1 MKKIVLSFLGLF
13 AAFAVSAQTPQ
24 FVSTEPANKNVIIE
38 EYTGINCGYCPDGHK
53 RVREYEA
60 ANPGRVFGIN
70 IHAGSYAA
78 NTYTT
83 QWGNALMN
91 QAQVTGFPSGSIN
104 REYFTYYD
112 NYYQQEITSMA
123 LGRDM
128 FVSCGNQTLAQTS
141 FVNVAAQ
148 ASIDA
153 TTRVMTVNVE
163 AYYTADAETASNKL
177 NVVLLQDSIIGPQS
191 GASGNPSQVTS
202 DGQYIHMSMLRDM
215 LTGQWGDDITAPEGS
230 TVIPAG
236 TLIQRTYT
244 YNIPGSISN
253 ELVKL
258 GHLKLVVF
266 VAKDTKEIYTGS
278 ECKPTVTN
286 LPELAAMST
295 TMSAQGQNGCND
307 LASLA
312 LKVYNYGANEITN
325 MQIAYGSAVTA
336 EQTFDWTGSITSD
349 QEVFVELPDVAVNV
363 GQNTNVFAKLVSIN
377 GTPIEDAQK
386 TATIKKTAPKEGNG
400 EQLKIIIKT
409 DQYAYECSWKL
420 SDGNGNVLAEADYS
434 DYYPQQVV
442 VRDTVIVP
450 LTETGCY
457 VFEIFDEYGDGG
469 TTYKIY
475 DGSEVRLVNGTGSS
489 YGDYK
494 AVDIKILS
502 LVGLEEAEGA
512 ILQTLAYPN
521 PVNDML
527 NLEISM
533 LESTHANI
541 SVVDMLGREV
551 ISLGEVALA
560 TGNNKFEINTSNLS
574 NGAYFVKII
583 SNSGITSKKISVNR

>member
-13 AAFAVSAQTPQ
+13 AAFAVGAQTPQ
-24 FVSTEPANKNVIIE
+24 FVSTEAANKNVVLE
-38 EYTGINCGYCPDGHK
+38 EFTGINCGFCPDGHRIVK
-53 RVREYEA
+53 EYEEE
-60 ANPGRVFGIN
+60 NPGRVFGIN
-70 IHAGSYAA
+70 IHTGSYAA
-78 NTYTT
+78 MYQT
-83 QWGNALMN
+83 QWGSAIMN
-91 QAQVTGFPSGSIN
+91 QTGLQGFPAGTVNRHSFSGGATILN
-104 REYFTYYD
+104 
-112 NYYQQEITSMA
+112 
-123 LGRDM
+123 RDM
-128 FVSCGNQTLAQTS
+128 FVSRGNQILAEAS

-163 AYYTADAETASNKL
+163 AYYTADAATASNKL

-191 GASGNPSQVTS
+191 GASANPSQVTA
-202 DGQYIHMSMLRDM
+202 DGQYIHMNMLRDM

-230 TVIPAG
+230 NVIPAG

-244 YNIPGSISN
+244 YNVPGSISN

-266 VAKDTKEIYTGS
+266 VARDQQEIYTGS

-363 GQNTNVFAKLVSIN
+363 GQNTNVFAKVVSIN
-377 GTPIEDAQK
+377 GTPIEDVQK
-386 TATIKKTAPKEGNG
+386 TATIKKDAPKEGNG
-400 EQLKIIIKT
+400 DQLKIIIKT
-409 DQYAYECSWKL
+409 DQYASECSWKL
-420 SDGNGNVLAEADYS
+420 SDGNGNVLEDKSYS
-434 DYYPQQVV
+434 GNSIK
-442 VRDTVIVP
+442 RDTVIVP

-457 VFEIFDEYGDGG
+457 VFEIFDSYGDGG

-475 DGSEVRLVNGTGSS
+475 DGSETRLVNGTGSS
-489 YGDYK
+489 YDDYK

-502 LVGLEEAEGA
+502 LVGLEQAEGA

-551 ISLGEVALA
+551 ISLGEVSLA

>member
-13 AAFAVSAQTPQ
+13 AAFAVGAQTPQ

-38 EYTGINCGYCPDGHK
+38 EYTGINCGYCPDGH
-53 RVREYEA
+53 RIVREYEESK
-60 ANPGRVFGIN
+60 PGRVFSIN
-70 IHAGSYAA
+70 VHAGSFAA
-78 NTYTT
+78 MYTT

-91 QAQVTGFPSGSIN
+91 QTGLQGFPSGTVN
-104 REYFTYYD
+104 RHVFSGNTTILD
-112 NYYQQEITSMA
+112 RGS
-123 LGRDM
+123 
-128 FVSCGNQTLAQTS
+128 FVSSGNKILNQSS

-148 ASIDA
+148 AKIDA
-153 TTRVMTVNVE
+153 TARTMTINVE
-163 AYYTADAETASNKL
+163 AYYTADAETSSNKL
-177 NVVLLQDSIIGPQS
+177 NVVLLQDSIIGPQQ
-191 GASGNPSQVTS
+191 GASANPAQVTS
-202 DGQYIHMSMLRDM
+202 DGQYIHMNMLRDM
-215 LTGQWGDDITAPEGS
+215 ITGQWGDDITAPEGS

-253 ELVKL
+253 ELVQL
-258 GHLKLVVF
+258 DHLKLVVF
-266 VAKDTKEIYTGS
+266 VAKDRQEIYTGS

-286 LPELAAMST
+286 LPELAAIGLSIFVKEV
-295 TMSAQGQNGCND
+295 GCD
-307 LASLA
+307 DFVAPS
-312 LKVYNYGANEITN
+312 LKVYNTGQNTITS
-325 MQIAYGSAVTA
+325 MQIEYGSAWVGDDIY
-336 EQTFDWTGSITSD
+336 EWTGTLEANAEI
-349 QEVFVELPDVAVNV
+349 EIELPADVKVNNGV
-363 GQNTNVFAKLVSIN
+363 NTEVRAKILKVN
-377 GTPIEDAQK
+377 GVAISDDAQR
-386 TATIKKTAPKEGNG
+386 TQVKKVVPEGSG
-400 EQLKIIIKT
+400 DKLKIIIKT

-420 SDGNGNVLAEADYS
+420 SDVNGNVLAEK

-442 VRDTVIVP
+442 VRDTVEVA
-450 LTETGCY
+450 LTEAGCY

-469 TTYKIY
+469 ATYKIY
-475 DGSEVRLVNGTGSS
+475 DGSEKRLVNGTGSS
-489 YGDYK
+489 YENYK
-494 AVDIKILS
+494 AVNMKIWS
-502 LVGLEEAEGA
+502 MAVGLEEAEGA

>member
-13 AAFAVSAQTPQ
+13 AAFAVGAQTPQ
-24 FVSTEPANKNVIIE
+24 FVSTEATNKNVILE
-38 EYTGINCGYCPDGHK
+38 EFTGINCGYCPDGHRIVK
-53 RVREYEA
+53 EYEEN
-60 ANPGRVFGIN
+60 NPGRVFGIN
-70 IHAGSYAA
+70 IHTGSYAA
-78 NTYTT
+78 MYQT
-83 QWGNALMN
+83 QWGTAIMN
-91 QAQVTGFPSGSIN
+91 QTGLQGFPAGTVNRHSFSGGATILN
-104 REYFTYYD
+104 RGE
-112 NYYQQEITSMA
+112 
-123 LGRDM
+123 
-128 FVSCGNQTLAQTS
+128 FVSRGNQILAEAS

-163 AYYTADAETASNKL
+163 AYYTADAATASNKL

-191 GASGNPSQVTS
+191 GASANPSQVTA
-202 DGQYIHMSMLRDM
+202 DGQYIHMNMLRDM

-230 TVIPAG
+230 NVIPAG

-258 GHLKLVVF
+258 GHLRLIVF

-278 ECKPTVTN
+278 ECIPTVTN

-363 GQNTNVFAKLVSIN
+363 GQNTNVFAKVVSIN

-386 TATIKKTAPKEGNG
+386 TATIKKDAPKEGNG
-400 EQLKIIIKT
+400 DQLKIIIKT

-420 SDGNGNVLAEADYS
+420 SDGNGNVLEEA

-442 VRDTVIVP
+442 VRDTVEVP

-457 VFEIFDEYGDGG
+457 VFEIFDTYGDGG

-475 DGSEVRLVNGTGSS
+475 DGSETRLVNGTGSS
-489 YGDYK
+489 YADYK
-494 AVDIKILS
+494 AIDIKILS

-512 ILQTLAYPN
+512 ILQTLTYPN

>member
-13 AAFAVSAQTPQ
+13 AAFAVGAQTPQ
-24 FVSTEPANKNVIIE
+24 FVSTEAANKNVVLE
-38 EYTGINCGYCPDGHK
+38 EFTGINCGYCPDGHRIVK
-53 RVREYEA
+53 EYEEN
-60 ANPGRVFGIN
+60 NPGRVFGIN
-70 IHAGSYAA
+70 IHTGSYAA
-78 NTYTT
+78 MYQT
-83 QWGNALMN
+83 QWGTAIMN
-91 QAQVTGFPSGSIN
+91 QTGLQGFPAGTVNRHSFSGGATILN
-104 REYFTYYD
+104 RGE
-112 NYYQQEITSMA
+112 
-123 LGRDM
+123 
-128 FVSCGNQTLAQTS
+128 FVSRGNQILAEAS

-163 AYYTADAETASNKL
+163 AYYTADAATASNKL

-191 GASGNPSQVTS
+191 GASANPSQVTA
-202 DGQYIHMSMLRDM
+202 DGQYIHMNMLRDM

-230 TVIPAG
+230 NVIPAG

-244 YNIPGSISN
+244 YNVPGSISN

-266 VAKDTKEIYTGS
+266 VARDQQEIYTGS

-363 GQNTNVFAKLVSIN
+363 GQNTNVFAKVVSIN
-377 GTPIEDAQK
+377 GTPIEDSQK
-386 TATIKKTAPKEGNG
+386 TATIKKDAPKEGNG
-400 EQLKIIIKT
+400 DKLKIIIKT

-420 SDGNGNVLAEADYS
+420 SDGNGNVLEEA

-442 VRDTVIVP
+442 VRDTVEVP

-457 VFEIFDEYGDGG
+457 VFEIFDTYGDGG

-475 DGSEVRLVNGTGSS
+475 DGSETRLVNGTGSS
-489 YGDYK
+489 YADYK
-494 AVDIKILS
+494 AIDIKILS
-502 LVGLEEAEGA
+502 LVG
-512 ILQTLAYPN
+512 
-521 PVNDML
+521 
-527 NLEISM
+527 
-533 LESTHANI
+533 
-541 SVVDMLGREV
+541 R
-551 ISLGEVALA
+551 
-560 TGNNKFEINTSNLS
+560 
-574 NGAYFVKII
+574 
-583 SNSGITSKKISVNR
+583 

>member
-1 MKKIVLSFLGLF
+1 MKKIVLSLLGLF
-13 AAFAVSAQTPQ
+13 SAFAVSAQTPQ

-91 QAQVTGFPSGSIN
+91 QAQVTGFPSGTIN
-104 REYFTYYD
+104 RETFTYYD
-112 NYYQQEITSMA
+112 DYYGQTVTSMA
-123 LGRDM
+123 LGRGQ
-128 FVSCGNQTLAQTS
+128 FVSCGNEILAQTS

-215 LTGQWGDDITAPEGS
+215 ITGQWGDDITAPEGS

-258 GHLKLVVF
+258 GHLRLIVF

-278 ECKPTVTN
+278 ECIPTVTN

-307 LASLA
+307 LASLS
-312 LKVYNYGANEITN
+312 LKVYNYGANAITN
-325 MQIAYGSAVTA
+325 MQIAYGSAVTGN
-336 EQTFDWTGSITSD
+336 QTFDWTGSITTD
-349 QEVFVELPDVAVNV
+349 EEVFVELPDVAVNV
-363 GQNTNVFAKLVSIN
+363 GQNTNVFANIVSIN
-377 GTPIEDAQK
+377 GTAISDEQK
-386 TATIKKTAPKEGNG
+386 TATIKKDAPKEGNG
-400 EQLKIIIKT
+400 DKLKIIIKT

-420 SDGNGNVLAEADYS
+420 SDGNGNVLAEE
-434 DYYPQQVV
+434 DYYPQQAV

-475 DGSEVRLVNGTGSS
+475 DGSETRLVNGTGSS
-489 YGDYK
+489 YDDYK
-494 AVDIKILS
+494 AIDIKILS

>member
-1 MKKIVLSFLGLF
+1 MKKIVLSLFGLL
-13 AAFAVSAQTPQ
+13 AAVAVSAQTPQ
-24 FVSTEPANKNVIIE
+24 FVSTEPANKNVVIE

-91 QAQVTGFPSGSIN
+91 QAQVTGFPSGTIN
-104 REYFTYYD
+104 RETFTYYD
-112 NYYQQEITSMA
+112 DYYGQTVTSMA
-123 LGRDM
+123 LGRGQ
-128 FVSCGNQTLAQTS
+128 FVSCGNEILAQTS

-153 TTRVMTVNVE
+153 TTRTMTVNVE

-177 NVVLLQDSIIGPQS
+177 NVVLVQDSIIGPQS

-215 LTGQWGDDITAPEGS
+215 ITGQWGDDITAPEGS

-258 GHLKLVVF
+258 GHLRLIVF

-278 ECKPTVTN
+278 ECIPTVTN

-295 TMSAQGQNGCND
+295 TMSAQGQTGCND
-307 LASLA
+307 LASLS
-312 LKVYNYGANEITN
+312 LKVYNYGANAITN
-325 MQIAYGSAVTA
+325 MQIAYGSAVTGN
-336 EQTFDWTGSITSD
+336 QTFDWTGSITTD
-349 QEVFVELPDVAVNV
+349 EEVFVELPDVAVNV
-363 GQNTNVFAKLVSIN
+363 GQNTNVFANIVSIN
-377 GTPIEDAQK
+377 GTPISDEQK
-386 TATIKKTAPKEGNG
+386 TATIKKDAPKEGNG
-400 EQLKIIIKT
+400 DKLKIIIKT

-420 SDGNGNVLAEADYS
+420 SDGNGNVLAEE
-434 DYYPQQVV
+434 DYYPQQAV

-475 DGSEVRLVNGTGSS
+475 DGSETRLVNGTGSS
-489 YGDYK
+489 YDDYK
-494 AVDIKILS
+494 AIDIKILS

>member
-1 MKKIVLSFLGLF
+1 MKKIVLSLLGLF
-13 AAFAVSAQTPQ
+13 SAFAVSAQTPQ
-24 FVSTEPANKNVIIE
+24 FVSTEPANKNVVIE

-128 FVSCGNQTLAQTS
+128 FVSCGNQILAQTS

-153 TTRVMTVNVE
+153 TTRTMTVNVE

-177 NVVLLQDSIIGPQS
+177 NVVLVQDSIIGPQS

-215 LTGQWGDDITAPEGS
+215 ITGQWGDDITAPEGS
-230 TVIPAG
+230 NVIPAG

-258 GHLKLVVF
+258 GHLRLIVF

-278 ECKPTVTN
+278 ECIPTVTN

-307 LASLA
+307 LASLS
-312 LKVYNYGANEITN
+312 LKVYNYGANAITN
-325 MQIAYGSAVTA
+325 MQIAYGSAVTGN
-336 EQTFDWTGSITSD
+336 QTFDWTGSITTD
-349 QEVFVELPDVAVNV
+349 EEVFVELPDVAVNV
-363 GQNTNVFAKLVSIN
+363 GQNTNVFANIVSIN
-377 GTPIEDAQK
+377 GTAISDEQK
-386 TATIKKTAPKEGNG
+386 TATIKKDAPKEGNG
-400 EQLKIIIKT
+400 DKLKIIIKT

-420 SDGNGNVLAEADYS
+420 SDGNGNVLAEE

-442 VRDTVIVP
+442 VRDTVEVP

-475 DGSEVRLVNGTGSS
+475 DGSETRLVNGTGSS
-489 YGDYK
+489 YDDYK

>member
-1 MKKIVLSFLGLF
+1 MKKIVLSLFGLL
-13 AAFAVSAQTPQ
+13 AAVAVSAQTPQ
-24 FVSTEPANKNVIIE
+24 FVSTEPANKNVVIE

-128 FVSCGNQTLAQTS
+128 FVSCGNQILAQTS

-153 TTRVMTVNVE
+153 TTRTMTVNVE

-215 LTGQWGDDITAPEGS
+215 ITGQWGDDITAPEGS

-258 GHLKLVVF
+258 GHLRLIVF

-278 ECKPTVTN
+278 ECIPTVTN

-307 LASLA
+307 LASLS
-312 LKVYNYGANEITN
+312 LKVYNYGANAITN
-325 MQIAYGSAVTA
+325 MQIAYGSAVTGN
-336 EQTFDWTGSITSD
+336 QTFDWTGSITTD
-349 QEVFVELPDVAVNV
+349 EEVFVELPDVAVNV
-363 GQNTNVFAKLVSIN
+363 GQNTNVFANIVSIN
-377 GTPIEDAQK
+377 GTAISDEQK
-386 TATIKKTAPKEGNG
+386 TATIKKDAPKEGNG
-400 EQLKIIIKT
+400 DKLKIIIKT

-420 SDGNGNVLAEADYS
+420 SDGNGNVLEEA

-442 VRDTVIVP
+442 VRDTVEVP

-475 DGSEVRLVNGTGSS
+475 DGSETRLVNGTGSS
-489 YGDYK
+489 YDDYK

>member
-1 MKKIVLSFLGLF
+1 MKKIVLSLFGLL
-13 AAFAVSAQTPQ
+13 AAFAVSAQTPE
-24 FVSTEPANKNVIIE
+24 FVSTQPANKNVVIE
-38 EYTGINCGYCPDGHK
+38 EYTGINCGYCPDGHRIVK
-53 RVREYEA
+53 EYEE

-70 IHAGSYAA
+70 VHAGGYAA
-78 NTYTT
+78 MYTT

-91 QAQVTGFPSGSIN
+91 QTGLQGFPSGTVN
-104 REYFTYYD
+104 RHVFSGSVT
-112 NYYQQEITSMA
+112 A
-123 LGRDM
+123 LGRGE
-128 FVSCGNQTLAQTS
+128 FVSAGNQILAQQS

-148 ASIDA
+148 ATIDA
-153 TTRVMTVNVE
+153 TARTMTVNVE

-177 NVVLLQDSIIGPQS
+177 NVVLVQDSIIGPQS

-215 LTGQWGDDITAPEGS
+215 ITGQWGEDITAPAGS
-230 TVIPAG
+230 SVIPAG
-236 TLIQRTYT
+236 TLVQRTYT
-244 YNIPGSISN
+244 YSVPGSISN

-258 GHLKLVVF
+258 GHLRLIVF
-266 VAKDTKEIYTGS
+266 ITRDQQEIYTGS
-278 ECKPTVTN
+278 ECRPSVTN

-312 LKVYNYGANEITN
+312 LKVYNTGATAITS
-325 MQIAYGSAVTA
+325 MQIAYGSAVSG
-336 EQTFDWTGSITSD
+336 EQTFDWTGNITTD
-349 QEVFVELPDVAVNV
+349 EEVFVELPEVPVTV
-363 GQNTNVFAKLVSIN
+363 GQNTNVFAKIVSIN
-377 GTPIEDAQK
+377 GTAITDEQK
-386 TATIKKTAPKEGNG
+386 TATIKKEAPKEGNG
-400 EQLKIIIKT
+400 DKLKIIIKT

-420 SDGNGNVLAEADYS
+420 SDGNGNVLEEA
-434 DYYPQQVV
+434 DYYPQQSV
-442 VRDTVIVP
+442 VRDTVEVP

-457 VFEIFDEYGDGG
+457 IFEIFDSYGDGG
-469 TTYKIY
+469 ATYKIY
-475 DGSEVRLVNGTGSS
+475 DGSETRLVNGTASS
-489 YGDYK
+489 YDDYK

-560 TGNNKFEINTSNLS
+560 TGTNRFEINTSNLS

-583 SNSGITSKKISVNR
+583 SNAGITSKKISVNR

>member
-1 MKKIVLSFLGLF
+1 MKKIVLSLFGLL
-13 AAFAVSAQTPQ
+13 AAVAVSAQTPQ
-24 FVSTEPANKNVIIE
+24 FVSTDPSNKNVVIE
-38 EYTGINCGYCPDGHK
+38 EYTGINCGYCPDGHRIVK
-53 RVREYEA
+53 EYEE

-70 IHAGSYAA
+70 VHAGGYAA
-78 NTYTT
+78 MYTT

-91 QAQVTGFPSGSIN
+91 QTGLQGFPSGTVN
-104 REYFTYYD
+104 RHVFSGSVT
-112 NYYQQEITSMA
+112 A
-123 LGRDM
+123 LGRGE
-128 FVSCGNQTLAQTS
+128 FVSAGNQILAQQS

-153 TTRVMTVNVE
+153 TARVMTVNVE
-163 AYYTADAETASNKL
+163 AYYTAAAETSTNKL
-177 NVVLLQDSIIGPQS
+177 NVVLVQDSIIGPQS

-215 LTGQWGDDITAPEGS
+215 ITGQWGDDITAPEGS
-230 TVIPAG
+230 SVIPAG

-244 YNIPGSISN
+244 YNIPGSISD

-258 GHLKLVVF
+258 GHLRLVVF
-266 VAKDTKEIYTGS
+266 VARDQQEIYTGS
-278 ECKPTVTN
+278 ECTPTVTN
-286 LPELAAMST
+286 LPQLAAMST
-295 TMSAQGQNGCND
+295 TMSAAGMNGCND

-312 LKVYNYGANEITN
+312 LKVYNTGATTITS
-325 MQIAYGSAVTA
+325 MQIAYGSAISG
-336 EQTFDWTGSITSD
+336 EQTFDWTGSITTD
-349 QEVFVELPDVAVNV
+349 EEVFVELPSVAVTV
-363 GQNTNVFAKLVSIN
+363 GQNTNVFAKIVSIN
-377 GTPIEDAQK
+377 GTAITDAQK
-386 TATIKKTAPKEGNG
+386 TATIKKDAPKEGNG
-400 EQLKIIIKT
+400 DKLKIIIKT

-420 SDGNGNVLAEADYS
+420 SDANGNVLEEA

-442 VRDTVIVP
+442 VRDTVIVNIP
-450 LTETGCY
+450 AEGCY
-457 VFEIFDEYGDGG
+457 IFEIFDTYGDGG
-469 TTYKIY
+469 ASYKIY
-475 DGSEVRLVNGTGSS
+475 DGSETRILNGTATS
-489 YGDYK
+489 YDDYK

-551 ISLGEVALA
+551 ITLGEVALA
-560 TGNNKFEINTSNLS
+560 TGTNRFEINTSNLS

-583 SNSGITSKKISVNR
+583 SNAGITSKKISVNR

>member
-13 AAFAVSAQTPQ
+13 TAFAVSAQTPQ

-38 EYTGINCGYCPDGHK
+38 EYTGINCGFCPDGHK
-53 RVREYEA
+53 IVREYEEG
-60 ANPGRVFGIN
+60 NPGRVFGIN
-70 IHAGSYAA
+70 VHAGGYAA
-78 NTYTT
+78 MYTT
-83 QWGNALMN
+83 QWGAALMN
-91 QAQVTGFPSGSIN
+91 QTGLQGFPSGTVN
-104 REYFTYYD
+104 RHVFSGNATILD
-112 NYYQQEITSMA
+112 RGS
-123 LGRDM
+123 
-128 FVSCGNQTLAQTS
+128 FVSCGNQILAEAS

-163 AYYTADAETASNKL
+163 AYYTADAATASNKL

-191 GASGNPSQVTS
+191 GASYNPAQVTA
-202 DGQYIHMSMLRDM
+202 DGQYIHMNMLRDM
-215 LTGQWGDDITAPEGS
+215 LTGQWGDEITAPEGS
-230 TVIPAG
+230 AVIPAG

-244 YNIPGSISN
+244 YNIPGSISD

-266 VAKDTKEIYTGS
+266 VARDQQEIYTGS
-278 ECKPTVTN
+278 MCVPTISN
-286 LPELAAMST
+286 YPELAAMST
-295 TMSAQGQNGCND
+295 TMSAQGQTGCND
-307 LASLA
+307 LASLS
-312 LKVYNYGANEITN
+312 LKVYNYGANAITN
-325 MQIAYGSAVTA
+325 MQIAYGSAVSGN
-336 EQTFDWTGSITSD
+336 QTFDWTGSITTD
-349 QEVFVELPDVAVNV
+349 EEVFVELPDVAVNV
-363 GQNTNVFAKLVSIN
+363 GQNTNVFANIVSIN
-377 GTPIEDAQK
+377 GTAIEDSQK
-386 TATIKKTAPKEGNG
+386 TATIKKDAPKEGNG
-400 EQLKIIIKT
+400 DKLKIIIKT
-409 DQYAYECSWKL
+409 DEYASECSWKL
-420 SDGNGNVLAEADYS
+420 SDGNGNVLKNKSYS
-434 DYYPQQVV
+434 GNSVK
-442 VRDTVIVP
+442 RDTVIVP

-457 VFEIFDEYGDGG
+457 VFEIFDSYGDGG

-475 DGSEVRLVNGTGSS
+475 DGSETRLVNGTGSS
-489 YGDYK
+489 YDDYK
-494 AVDIKILS
+494 AIDIKILS

>member
-1 MKKIVLSFLGLF
+1 
-13 AAFAVSAQTPQ
+13 
-24 FVSTEPANKNVIIE
+24 
-38 EYTGINCGYCPDGHK
+38 
-53 RVREYEA
+53 
-60 ANPGRVFGIN
+60 
-70 IHAGSYAA
+70 
-78 NTYTT
+78 
-83 QWGNALMN
+83 
-91 QAQVTGFPSGSIN
+91 
-104 REYFTYYD
+104 
-112 NYYQQEITSMA
+112 MA
-123 LGRDM
+123 LGRGQ
-128 FVSCGNQTLAQTS
+128 FVSCGNEILAQTS

-153 TTRVMTVNVE
+153 TTRTMTVNVE

-177 NVVLLQDSIIGPQS
+177 NVVLVQDSIIGPQS

-258 GHLKLVVF
+258 GHLRLIVF

-278 ECKPTVTN
+278 ECIPTVTN

-295 TMSAQGQNGCND
+295 TMSAQGQTGCND
-307 LASLA
+307 LASLS
-312 LKVYNYGANEITN
+312 LKVYNYGANAITN
-325 MQIAYGSAVTA
+325 MQIAYGSAVTGN
-336 EQTFDWTGSITSD
+336 QTFDWTGSITTD
-349 QEVFVELPDVAVNV
+349 EEVFVELPDVAVNV
-363 GQNTNVFAKLVSIN
+363 GQNTNVFANIVSIN
-377 GTPIEDAQK
+377 GTPISDEQK
-386 TATIKKTAPKEGNG
+386 TATIKKDAPKEGNG
-400 EQLKIIIKT
+400 DKLKIIIKT

-420 SDGNGNVLAEADYS
+420 SDGNGNVLAEE
-434 DYYPQQVV
+434 DYYPQQAV

-475 DGSEVRLVNGTGSS
+475 DGSETRLVNGTGSS
-489 YGDYK
+489 YDDYK
-494 AVDIKILS
+494 AIDIKILS

>member
-24 FVSTEPANKNVIIE
+24 FVSTEAANKNVVLE
-38 EYTGINCGYCPDGHK
+38 EFTGINCGFCPDGHK
-53 RVREYEA
+53 IVKEYEED
-60 ANPGRVFGIN
+60 NPGRVFGIN
-70 IHAGSYAA
+70 IHTGSYAA
-78 NTYTT
+78 MYQT
-83 QWGNALMN
+83 QWGSAIMN
-91 QAQVTGFPSGSIN
+91 QTGLQGFPAGTVNRHSFSGGATILN
-104 REYFTYYD
+104 RGE
-112 NYYQQEITSMA
+112 
-123 LGRDM
+123 
-128 FVSCGNQTLAQTS
+128 FVSRGNQILAEAS

-163 AYYTADAETASNKL
+163 AYYTADAATASNKL

-191 GASGNPSQVTS
+191 GASANPSQVTA
-202 DGQYIHMSMLRDM
+202 DGQYIHMNMLRDM

-230 TVIPAG
+230 NVIPAG

-244 YNIPGSISN
+244 YNVPGSISN

-266 VAKDTKEIYTGS
+266 VARDQQEIYTGA

-363 GQNTNVFAKLVSIN
+363 GQNTNVFAKVVSIN
-377 GTPIEDAQK
+377 GTPIEDVQK
-386 TATIKKTAPKEGNG
+386 TATIKKDAPKEGNG
-400 EQLKIIIKT
+400 DKLKIIIKT

-420 SDGNGNVLAEADYS
+420 SDGNGNVLAEEE
-434 DYYPQQVV
+434 YYQQAV

-475 DGSEVRLVNGTGSS
+475 DGSETRLVNGTGSS
-489 YGDYK
+489 YDDYK

-502 LVGLEEAEGA
+502 LVGLEQAEGA

-551 ISLGEVALA
+551 ISLGEVSLA

>member
-13 AAFAVSAQTPQ
+13 AAFAVGAQTPQ
-24 FVSTEPANKNVIIE
+24 FVSTEPTNKNVIIE
-38 EYTGINCGYCPDGHK
+38 EYTGINCGYCPDGH
-53 RVREYEA
+53 RIVREYEESK
-60 ANPGRVFGIN
+60 PGRVFSIN
-70 IHAGSYAA
+70 VHAGPYAA
-78 NTYTT
+78 MYTT

-91 QAQVTGFPSGSIN
+91 QTGLQGFPAGTVNRHVFSGGV
-104 REYFTYYD
+104 T
-112 NYYQQEITSMA
+112 A

-128 FVSCGNQTLAQTS
+128 FVSCGNQILAQTS

-258 GHLKLVVF
+258 GHLRLIVF

-278 ECKPTVTN
+278 ECIPTVTN

-377 GTPIEDAQK
+377 GTPIEDEQK
-386 TATIKKTAPKEGNG
+386 TATIKKDAPKEGNG

-420 SDGNGNVLAEADYS
+420 SDGNGNVLAEE

-450 LTETGCY
+450 LTEAGCY

-469 TTYKIY
+469 ATYKIY
-475 DGSEVRLVNGTGSS
+475 DGSEKRLVNGTGSS
-489 YGDYK
+489 YGSYK

-551 ISLGEVALA
+551 ISLGEVSLA

-583 SNSGITSKKISVNR
+583 SNAGITSKKISVNR

>member
-1 MKKIVLSFLGLF
+1 MKKIVLSLLGLF
-13 AAFAVSAQTPQ
+13 SAFAVSAQTPQ
-24 FVSTEPANKNVIIE
+24 FVSTEPANKNVVLE
-38 EYTGINCGYCPDGHK
+38 EFTGINCGYCPDGHRIVK
-53 RVREYEA
+53 EYEEE
-60 ANPGRVFGIN
+60 NPGRVFGIN
-70 IHAGSYAA
+70 IHTGSYAA
-78 NTYTT
+78 MYQT
-83 QWGNALMN
+83 QWGSAIMN
-91 QAQVTGFPSGSIN
+91 QTGLQGFPAGTVNRHVFSGNATILDRGSFES
-104 REYFTYYD
+104 R
-112 NYYQQEITSMA
+112 
-123 LGRDM
+123 
-128 FVSCGNQTLAQTS
+128 GNQILAQAS

-163 AYYTADAETASNKL
+163 VYYTADAETASNKL

-191 GASGNPSQVTS
+191 GASANPSQVTA
-202 DGQYIHMSMLRDM
+202 DGQYIHMNMLRDM

-230 TVIPAG
+230 NVIPAG

-244 YNIPGSISN
+244 YNIPGSISD

-266 VAKDTKEIYTGS
+266 VARDQQEIYTGS

-295 TMSAQGQNGCND
+295 TMSASGMNGCND

-312 LKVYNYGANEITN
+312 LKVYNTGATAITT
-325 MQIAYGSAVTA
+325 MQIAYGSAVSG
-336 EQTFDWTGSITSD
+336 EQTFDWTGNISTD
-349 QEVFVELPDVAVNV
+349 QEVFVELPEVPVTV
-363 GQNTNVFAKLVSIN
+363 GQNTNVFAKIVSIN
-377 GTPIEDAQK
+377 GTAITDEQK
-386 TATIKKTAPKEGNG
+386 TATIKKDAPKEGNG
-400 EQLKIIIKT
+400 DKLKIIIKT

-420 SDGNGNVLAEADYS
+420 SDGNGNVLEEA

-442 VRDTVIVP
+442 VRDTVEVP

-457 VFEIFDEYGDGG
+457 VFEIFDSYGDGG

-475 DGSEVRLVNGTGSS
+475 DGSETRLVNGTGSS
-489 YGDYK
+489 YDDYK

-521 PVNDML
+521 PVNVRKRSDF
-527 NLEISM
+527 IRRSC
-533 LESTHANI
+533 
-541 SVVDMLGREV
+541 
-551 ISLGEVALA
+551 
-560 TGNNKFEINTSNLS
+560 
-574 NGAYFVKII
+574 I
-583 SNSGITSKKISVNR
+583 SNRKQQI

>member
-13 AAFAVSAQTPQ
+13 AAFAVGAQTPQ

-38 EYTGINCGYCPDGHK
+38 EYTGINCGFCPDGHK
-53 RVREYEA
+53 RVREYEESK
-60 ANPGRVFGIN
+60 PGRVFSIN
-70 IHAGSYAA
+70 VHAGPYAA
-78 NTYTT
+78 MYTT

-91 QAQVTGFPSGSIN
+91 QTGLQGFPSGTVN
-104 REYFTYYD
+104 RHVFSGSVT
-112 NYYQQEITSMA
+112 A
-123 LGRDM
+123 LERDK
-128 FVSCGNQTLAQTS
+128 FVSSGNKILNQSS

-148 ASIDA
+148 AKIDA
-153 TTRVMTVNVE
+153 TARTMTINVE

-191 GASGNPSQVTS
+191 GASANPSQVTS
-202 DGQYIHMSMLRDM
+202 DGQYIHMNMLRDM
-215 LTGQWGDDITAPEGS
+215 ITGQWGDDITAPEGS

-236 TLIQRTYT
+236 TFIQRTYT

-266 VAKDTKEIYTGS
+266 VAKDRQEIYTGS

-286 LPELAAMST
+286 LPELAATGLSI
-295 TMSAQGQNGCND
+295 SVKEVGCD
-307 LASLA
+307 DFVAPS
-312 LKVYNYGANEITN
+312 LKVYNTGQNTITS
-325 MQIAYGSAVTA
+325 MQIEYGSAWVGDDIY
-336 EQTFDWTGSITSD
+336 EWTGTLEANAEI
-349 QEVFVELPDVAVNV
+349 EIELPADVKVNNGV
-363 GQNTNVFAKLVSIN
+363 NTEVRAKILKVN
-377 GTPIEDAQK
+377 GVAISDDAQR
-386 TATIKKTAPKEGNG
+386 TQVKKVVPEGSG
-400 EQLKIIIKT
+400 DKLKIIIKT

-420 SDGNGNVLAEADYS
+420 SDGNGNVLAEK
-434 DYYPQQVV
+434 DYYPQEVV
-442 VRDTVIVP
+442 VRDTVEVA
-450 LTETGCY
+450 LTEAGCY

-469 TTYKIY
+469 ATYKIY
-475 DGSEVRLVNGTGSS
+475 DGSEKRLVNGTGSS
-489 YGDYK
+489 YENYK
-494 AVDIKILS
+494 AVNMKIWS
-502 LVGLEEAEGA
+502 MAVGLEEAEGA

-551 ISLGEVALA
+551 ISLGEVSLA

-583 SNSGITSKKISVNR
+583 SNAGITSKKISVNR

>member
-13 AAFAVSAQTPQ
+13 AAFAVGAQTPQ

-38 EYTGINCGYCPDGHK
+38 EYTGINCGYCPDGH
-53 RVREYEA
+53 RIVREYEESK
-60 ANPGRVFGIN
+60 PGRVFSIN
-70 IHAGSYAA
+70 VHAGSFAA
-78 NTYTT
+78 MYTT

-91 QAQVTGFPSGSIN
+91 QTGLQGFPSGTVN
-104 REYFTYYD
+104 RHVFSGSVT
-112 NYYQQEITSMA
+112 A
-123 LGRDM
+123 LGRDK
-128 FVSCGNQTLAQTS
+128 FVSSGNKILNQSS

-153 TTRVMTVNVE
+153 TARTMTINVE
-163 AYYTADAETASNKL
+163 AYYTADAETSSNKL
-177 NVVLLQDSIIGPQS
+177 NVVLLQDSIIGPQQ
-191 GASGNPSQVTS
+191 GASANPAQVTS

-215 LTGQWGDDITAPEGS
+215 ITGQWGEDITAPEGS

-244 YNIPGSISN
+244 YKIPGSISN
-253 ELVKL
+253 ELVQL
-258 GHLKLVVF
+258 DHLKLVVF
-266 VAKDTKEIYTGS
+266 VAKDRQEIYTGS
-278 ECKPTVTN
+278 ECKPIVTN
-286 LPELAAMST
+286 LPELAAIGLSI
-295 TMSAQGQNGCND
+295 SVKEVGCD
-307 LASLA
+307 DFVAPS
-312 LKVYNYGANEITN
+312 LKVYNTGQNTITS
-325 MQIAYGSAVTA
+325 MQIEYGSAWVGDDIY
-336 EQTFDWTGSITSD
+336 EWTGTLEANAEI
-349 QEVFVELPDVAVNV
+349 EIELPADVKVNNGV
-363 GQNTNVFAKLVSIN
+363 NTEVRAKILKVN
-377 GTPIEDAQK
+377 GVAISDDAQR
-386 TATIKKTAPKEGNG
+386 TQVKKVVPEGSG
-400 EQLKIIIKT
+400 DKLKIIIKT

-420 SDGNGNVLAEADYS
+420 SDVNGNVLAEK

-442 VRDTVIVP
+442 VRDTVEVA
-450 LTETGCY
+450 LTEAGCY

-469 TTYKIY
+469 ATYKIY
-475 DGSEVRLVNGTGSS
+475 DGSEKRLVNGTGSS
-489 YGDYK
+489 YENYK
-494 AVDIKILS
+494 AVNMKIWS
-502 LVGLEEAEGA
+502 MAVGLEEAEGA

-551 ISLGEVALA
+551 ISLGEVSLA

-583 SNSGITSKKISVNR
+583 SNAGITSKKISVNR

>member
-1 MKKIVLSFLGLF
+1 MKKIVLSLFGLL
-13 AAFAVSAQTPQ
+13 AAVAVSAQTPQ
-24 FVSTEPANKNVIIE
+24 FVSTEPANKNVVIE

-91 QAQVTGFPSGSIN
+91 QAQVTGFPSGTIN
-104 REYFTYYD
+104 RETFTYYD
-112 NYYQQEITSMA
+112 DYYGQTVTSMA
-123 LGRDM
+123 LGRGQ
-128 FVSCGNQTLAQTS
+128 FVSCGNEILVQPS

-148 ASIDA
+148 ATIDA
-153 TTRVMTVNVE
+153 TARVMTVNVE

-177 NVVLLQDSIIGPQS
+177 NVVLVQDSIIGPQS
-191 GASGNPSQVTS
+191 GASANPAQVTA

-215 LTGQWGDDITAPEGS
+215 ITGQWGEDITAPAGS
-230 TVIPAG
+230 SVIPAG

-258 GHLKLVVF
+258 GHLRLIVF

-278 ECKPTVTN
+278 ECIPTVTN

-312 LKVYNYGANEITN
+312 LKVYNTGATAITS
-325 MQIAYGSAVTA
+325 MQIAYGSAVSG
-336 EQTFDWTGSITSD
+336 EQTFDWTGNITTD
-349 QEVFVELPDVAVNV
+349 EEVFVELPEVPVTV
-363 GQNTNVFAKLVSIN
+363 GQNTNVFAKIVSIN
-377 GTPIEDAQK
+377 GTAITDAQK
-386 TATIKKTAPKEGNG
+386 TATIKKDAPKEGNG
-400 EQLKIIIKT
+400 DKLKIIIKT
-409 DQYAYECSWKL
+409 DQYASECSWKL
-420 SDGNGNVLAEADYS
+420 SDGNGNVLEDKSYS
-434 DYYPQQVV
+434 GNSIK
-442 VRDTVIVP
+442 RDTVIVP

-457 VFEIFDEYGDGG
+457 VFEIFDSYGDGG

-475 DGSEVRLVNGTGSS
+475 DGSETRLVNGTGSS
-489 YGDYK
+489 YDDYK
-494 AVDIKILS
+494 AIDIKILS

>member
-1 MKKIVLSFLGLF
+1 MKKIVLSVLGLF
-13 AAFAVSAQTPQ
+13 AAFAVSAQTPE
-24 FVSTEPANKNVIIE
+24 FVSTQPANKNVVIE
-38 EYTGINCGYCPDGHK
+38 EYTGINCGYCPDGHRIVK
-53 RVREYEA
+53 EYEE

-70 IHAGSYAA
+70 VHAGGYAA
-78 NTYTT
+78 MYTT

-91 QAQVTGFPSGSIN
+91 QTGLQGFPSGTVN
-104 REYFTYYD
+104 RHVFSGSVT
-112 NYYQQEITSMA
+112 A
-123 LGRDM
+123 LGRGD
-128 FVSCGNQTLAQTS
+128 FVSAGNQILGQQS

-148 ASIDA
+148 ATIDA
-153 TTRVMTVNVE
+153 TARTMTVNVE

-177 NVVLLQDSIIGPQS
+177 NVVLVQDSIIGPQS

-215 LTGQWGDDITAPEGS
+215 ITGQWGEDITAPAGS
-230 TVIPAG
+230 SVIPAG
-236 TLIQRTYT
+236 TLVQRTYT
-244 YNIPGSISN
+244 YSVPGSISN

-258 GHLKLVVF
+258 GHLRLIVF
-266 VAKDTKEIYTGS
+266 ITRDQQEIYTGS
-278 ECKPTVTN
+278 ECRPSVTN

-295 TMSAQGQNGCND
+295 TMSAAGINGCND
-307 LASLA
+307 LASLS
-312 LKVYNYGANEITN
+312 LKVYNTGATAITS
-325 MQIAYGSAVTA
+325 MQIAYGSAVSG
-336 EQTFDWTGSITSD
+336 EQTFDWTGNITTD
-349 QEVFVELPDVAVNV
+349 QEVFVELPDVPVTV
-363 GQNTNVFAKLVSIN
+363 GQNTNVFAKIVSIN
-377 GTPIEDAQK
+377 GTAITDEQK
-386 TATIKKTAPKEGNG
+386 TATIKKEAPKEGNG
-400 EQLKIIIKT
+400 DKLKIIIKT

-420 SDGNGNVLAEADYS
+420 SDGNGNVLEEA

-442 VRDTVIVP
+442 VRDTVEVP

-457 VFEIFDEYGDGG
+457 VFEIFDTYGDGG
-469 TTYKIY
+469 TTYEIY
-475 DGSEVRLVNGTGSS
+475 DGSETRLVNGTGSS
-489 YGDYK
+489 YADYK
-494 AVDIKILS
+494 AIDIKILS

-512 ILQTLAYPN
+512 ILQTLTYPN

-583 SNSGITSKKISVNR
+583 SNAGITSKKISVNR

>member
-13 AAFAVSAQTPQ
+13 AAFAVGAQTPQ

-38 EYTGINCGYCPDGHK
+38 EYTGINCGFCPDGHK
-53 RVREYEA
+53 IVREYEEE
-60 ANPGRVFGIN
+60 NPGRVFSIN
-70 IHAGSYAA
+70 VHAGPYAA
-78 NTYTT
+78 MYTT

-91 QAQVTGFPSGSIN
+91 QTGLQGFPAGTVNRHVFSGGV
-104 REYFTYYD
+104 T
-112 NYYQQEITSMA
+112 A

-128 FVSCGNQTLAQTS
+128 FVSCGNQILAQTS

-215 LTGQWGDDITAPEGS
+215 LTGQWGDDITAPEGT

-258 GHLKLVVF
+258 GHLRLIVF

-278 ECKPTVTN
+278 ECIPTVTN

-386 TATIKKTAPKEGNG
+386 TATIKKDAPKEGNG
-400 EQLKIIIKT
+400 DKLKIIIKT
-409 DQYAYECSWKL
+409 DQYASECSWKL
-420 SDGNGNVLAEADYS
+420 SDGNGNVLEDKSYS
-434 DYYPQQVV
+434 GNSI

-457 VFEIFDEYGDGG
+457 VFEIFDSYGDGG

-475 DGSEVRLVNGTGSS
+475 DGSEKRLVNGTGSS
-489 YGDYK
+489 YGSYK

-551 ISLGEVALA
+551 ISLGEVSLE

-583 SNSGITSKKISVNR
+583 SNAGITSKKISVNR

>member
-13 AAFAVSAQTPQ
+13 AAFAVGAQTPQ

-38 EYTGINCGYCPDGHK
+38 EYTGINCGYCPDGH
-53 RVREYEA
+53 RIVREYEESK
-60 ANPGRVFGIN
+60 PGRVFSIN
-70 IHAGSYAA
+70 VHAGSFAA
-78 NTYTT
+78 MYTT

-91 QAQVTGFPSGSIN
+91 QTGLQGFPSGTVN
-104 REYFTYYD
+104 RHVFSGSVT
-112 NYYQQEITSMA
+112 A
-123 LGRDM
+123 LGRDK
-128 FVSCGNQTLAQTS
+128 FVSSGNKILNQSS

-148 ASIDA
+148 AKIDA
-153 TTRVMTVNVE
+153 TARTMTINVE
-163 AYYTADAETASNKL
+163 AYYTADAETSSNKL
-177 NVVLLQDSIIGPQS
+177 NVVLLQDSIIGPQQ
-191 GASGNPSQVTS
+191 GASANPAQVTS

-215 LTGQWGDDITAPEGS
+215 ITGQWGEDITAPEGS

-244 YNIPGSISN
+244 YKIPGSISN
-253 ELVKL
+253 ELVQL
-258 GHLKLVVF
+258 DHLKLVVF
-266 VAKDTKEIYTGS
+266 VAKDRQEIYTGS

-286 LPELAAMST
+286 LPELAATGLSI
-295 TMSAQGQNGCND
+295 SVKEVGCD
-307 LASLA
+307 DFVAPS
-312 LKVYNYGANEITN
+312 LKVYNTGQNTITS
-325 MQIAYGSAVTA
+325 MQIEYGSAWVGDDIY
-336 EQTFDWTGSITSD
+336 EWTGTLEANAEI
-349 QEVFVELPDVAVNV
+349 EIELPADVKVNNGV
-363 GQNTNVFAKLVSIN
+363 NTEVRAKILKVN
-377 GTPIEDAQK
+377 GVAISDDAQR
-386 TATIKKTAPKEGNG
+386 TQVKKVVPEGSG
-400 EQLKIIIKT
+400 DKLKIIIKT

-420 SDGNGNVLAEADYS
+420 SDGNGNVLAEK
-434 DYYPQQVV
+434 DYYPQEVV
-442 VRDTVIVP
+442 VRDTVEVA
-450 LTETGCY
+450 LTEAGCY

-469 TTYKIY
+469 ATYKIY
-475 DGSEVRLVNGTGSS
+475 DGSEKRLVNGTGSS
-489 YGDYK
+489 YENYK
-494 AVDIKILS
+494 AVNMKIWS
-502 LVGLEEAEGA
+502 MAVGLEEAEGA

-551 ISLGEVALA
+551 ISLGEVSLS

>member
-1 MKKIVLSFLGLF
+1 MKKIVLSLFGLL

-24 FVSTEPANKNVIIE
+24 FVSTEPANKNVVIE

-128 FVSCGNQTLAQTS
+128 FVSCGNQILAQTS

-153 TTRVMTVNVE
+153 TTRTMTVNVE

-177 NVVLLQDSIIGPQS
+177 NVVLVQDSIIGPQS

-215 LTGQWGDDITAPEGS
+215 ITGQWGDDITAPEGS
-230 TVIPAG
+230 NVIPAG

-258 GHLKLVVF
+258 GHLRLIVF

-278 ECKPTVTN
+278 ECIPTVTN

-307 LASLA
+307 LASLS
-312 LKVYNYGANEITN
+312 LKVYNYGANAITN
-325 MQIAYGSAVTA
+325 MQIAYGSAVTGN
-336 EQTFDWTGSITSD
+336 QTFDWTGSITTD
-349 QEVFVELPDVAVNV
+349 EEVFVELPDVAVNV
-363 GQNTNVFAKLVSIN
+363 GQNTNVFANIVSIN
-377 GTPIEDAQK
+377 GTAISDEQK
-386 TATIKKTAPKEGNG
+386 TATIKKDAPKEGNG
-400 EQLKIIIKT
+400 DKLKIIIKT

-420 SDGNGNVLAEADYS
+420 SDGNGNVLAEE

-442 VRDTVIVP
+442 VRDTVEVP

-475 DGSEVRLVNGTGSS
+475 DGSETRLVNGTGSS
-489 YGDYK
+489 YDDYK

-574 NGAYFVKII
+574 NGVYFVKII

>member
-24 FVSTEPANKNVIIE
+24 FVSTEAANKNVVLE
-38 EYTGINCGYCPDGHK
+38 EFTGINCGYCPDGHRIVK
-53 RVREYEA
+53 EYEED
-60 ANPGRVFGIN
+60 NPGRVFGIN
-70 IHAGSYAA
+70 IHTGSYAA
-78 NTYTT
+78 MYQT
-83 QWGNALMN
+83 QWGTAIMN
-91 QAQVTGFPSGSIN
+91 QTGLQGFPAGTVNRHSFSGGATILN
-104 REYFTYYD
+104 RGE
-112 NYYQQEITSMA
+112 
-123 LGRDM
+123 
-128 FVSCGNQTLAQTS
+128 FVSRGNQILAEAS

-163 AYYTADAETASNKL
+163 AYYTADAATASNKL

-191 GASGNPSQVTS
+191 GASANPSQVTA
-202 DGQYIHMSMLRDM
+202 DGQYIHMNMLRDM

-230 TVIPAG
+230 NVIPAG

-244 YNIPGSISN
+244 YNVPGSISN

-266 VAKDTKEIYTGS
+266 VARDQQEIYTGS

-363 GQNTNVFAKLVSIN
+363 GQNTNVFAKVVSIN
-377 GTPIEDAQK
+377 GTPIEDVQK
-386 TATIKKTAPKEGNG
+386 TATIKKDAPKEGNG
-400 EQLKIIIKT
+400 DKLKIIIKT

-420 SDGNGNVLAEADYS
+420 SDGNGNVLAEE
-434 DYYPQQVV
+434 DYYQQAV

-475 DGSEVRLVNGTGSS
+475 DGSETRLVNGTGSS
-489 YGDYK
+489 YDDYK

-502 LVGLEEAEGA
+502 LVGLEQAEGA

-551 ISLGEVALA
+551 ISLGEVSLA

>member
-1 MKKIVLSFLGLF
+1 MKKIVLSLLGLF
-13 AAFAVSAQTPQ
+13 SAFAVSAQTPQ

-91 QAQVTGFPSGSIN
+91 QAQVTGFPSGTIN
-104 REYFTYYD
+104 RETFTYYD
-112 NYYQQEITSMA
+112 DYYGQTVTSMA
-123 LGRDM
+123 LGRGQ
-128 FVSCGNQTLAQTS
+128 FVSCGNEILAQTS

-153 TTRVMTVNVE
+153 TTRTMTVNVE

-177 NVVLLQDSIIGPQS
+177 NVVLVQDSIIGPQS

-258 GHLKLVVF
+258 GHLRLIVF

-278 ECKPTVTN
+278 ECIPTVTN

-312 LKVYNYGANEITN
+312 LKVYNTGANAITT
-325 MQIAYGSAVTA
+325 MQIAYGSAVSG

-349 QEVFVELPDVAVNV
+349 QEVFVELPEVPVTV
-363 GQNTNVFAKLVSIN
+363 GQNTNVFANIVSIN
-377 GTPIEDAQK
+377 GTAISDEQK
-386 TATIKKTAPKEGNG
+386 TATIKKDAPKEGNG
-400 EQLKIIIKT
+400 DKLKIIIKT

-420 SDGNGNVLAEADYS
+420 SDGNGNVLEEA

-442 VRDTVIVP
+442 VRDTVEVP

-475 DGSEVRLVNGTGSS
+475 DGSETRLVNGTGSS
-489 YGDYK
+489 YDDYK
-494 AVDIKILS
+494 AIDIKILS

>member
-1 MKKIVLSFLGLF
+1 MKKIVLSLFGLL
-13 AAFAVSAQTPQ
+13 AAFAVSAQTPE
-24 FVSTEPANKNVIIE
+24 FVSTQPANKNVVIE
-38 EYTGINCGYCPDGHK
+38 EYTGINCGYCPDGHRIVK
-53 RVREYEA
+53 EYEE

-70 IHAGSYAA
+70 VHAGGYAA
-78 NTYTT
+78 MYTT
-83 QWGNALMN
+83 QWGTALMN
-91 QAQVTGFPSGSIN
+91 QTGLQGFPSGTVN
-104 REYFTYYD
+104 RHVFSGSVT
-112 NYYQQEITSMA
+112 A
-123 LGRDM
+123 LGRGE
-128 FVSCGNQTLAQTS
+128 FVSAGNQILAQQS

-148 ASIDA
+148 ATIDA
-153 TTRVMTVNVE
+153 TARTMTVNVE

-177 NVVLLQDSIIGPQS
+177 NVVLVQDSIIGPQS

-215 LTGQWGDDITAPEGS
+215 ITGQWGEDITAPAGS
-230 TVIPAG
+230 SVIPAG
-236 TLIQRTYT
+236 TLVQRTYT
-244 YNIPGSISN
+244 YSVPGSISN

-258 GHLKLVVF
+258 GHLRLIVF
-266 VAKDTKEIYTGS
+266 ITRDQQEIYTGS
-278 ECKPTVTN
+278 ECRPSVTN

-312 LKVYNYGANEITN
+312 LKVYNTGATAITS
-325 MQIAYGSAVTA
+325 MQIAYGSAVSG
-336 EQTFDWTGSITSD
+336 EQTFDWTGNITTD
-349 QEVFVELPDVAVNV
+349 QEVFVELPDVPVTV
-363 GQNTNVFAKLVSIN
+363 GQNTNVFAKIVSIN
-377 GTPIEDAQK
+377 GTAITDEQK
-386 TATIKKTAPKEGNG
+386 TATIKKEAPKEGNG
-400 EQLKIIIKT
+400 DKLKIIIKT

-420 SDGNGNVLAEADYS
+420 SDGNGNVLEEA
-434 DYYPQQVV
+434 DYYPQQSV
-442 VRDTVIVP
+442 VRDTVEVP

-457 VFEIFDEYGDGG
+457 IFEIFDSYGDGG
-469 TTYKIY
+469 ATYKIY
-475 DGSEVRLVNGTGSS
+475 DGSETRLVNGTASS
-489 YGDYK
+489 YDDYK

-560 TGNNKFEINTSNLS
+560 TGTNRFEINTSNLS

-583 SNSGITSKKISVNR
+583 SNAGITSKKISVNR

>member
-1 MKKIVLSFLGLF
+1 MKKIVLSLFGLL
-13 AAFAVSAQTPQ
+13 AAVAVSAQTPQ
-24 FVSTEPANKNVIIE
+24 FVSTEPANKNVVIE

-128 FVSCGNQTLAQTS
+128 FVSCGNQILAQTS

-153 TTRVMTVNVE
+153 TTRTMTVNVE

-177 NVVLLQDSIIGPQS
+177 NVVLVQDSIIGPQS

-215 LTGQWGDDITAPEGS
+215 ITGQWGDDITAPEGS

-258 GHLKLVVF
+258 GHLRLIVF

-278 ECKPTVTN
+278 ECIPTVTN

-307 LASLA
+307 LASLS
-312 LKVYNYGANEITN
+312 LKVYNYGANAITN
-325 MQIAYGSAVTA
+325 MQIAYGSAVTGN
-336 EQTFDWTGSITSD
+336 QTFDWTGSITTD
-349 QEVFVELPDVAVNV
+349 EEVFVELPDVAVNV
-363 GQNTNVFAKLVSIN
+363 GQNTNVFANIVSIN
-377 GTPIEDAQK
+377 GTAISDEQK
-386 TATIKKTAPKEGNG
+386 TATIKKDAPKEGNG
-400 EQLKIIIKT
+400 DKLKIIIKT

-420 SDGNGNVLAEADYS
+420 SDGNGNVLAEE
-434 DYYPQQVV
+434 DYYPQEVV
-442 VRDTVIVP
+442 VRDTVEVP

-475 DGSEVRLVNGTGSS
+475 DGSETRLVNGTGSS
-489 YGDYK
+489 YDDYK

>member
-13 AAFAVSAQTPQ
+13 AAFAVGAQTPQ

-38 EYTGINCGYCPDGHK
+38 EYTGINCGFCPEGHK
-53 RVREYEA
+53 IVREYEEE
-60 ANPGRVFGIN
+60 NSGRVFSIN
-70 IHAGSYAA
+70 VHAGPYAA
-78 NTYTT
+78 MYTT

-91 QAQVTGFPSGSIN
+91 QTGLQGFPAGTVNRHVFSGGV
-104 REYFTYYD
+104 T
-112 NYYQQEITSMA
+112 A

-128 FVSCGNQTLAQTS
+128 FVSCGNQILAQTS

-258 GHLKLVVF
+258 GHLRLIVF

-278 ECKPTVTN
+278 ECIPTVTN

-307 LASLA
+307 LVSLA

-363 GQNTNVFAKLVSIN
+363 GQNTNVFANIVSIN

-386 TATIKKTAPKEGNG
+386 TATIKKDAPKEGNG
-400 EQLKIIIKT
+400 DQLKIIIKT

-420 SDGNGNVLAEADYS
+420 SDGNGNVLAEE
-434 DYYPQQVV
+434 DYYPQQAI

-475 DGSEVRLVNGTGSS
+475 DGSEKRLVNGTGSS
-489 YGDYK
+489 YGSYK

-551 ISLGEVALA
+551 ISLGEVSLA

-583 SNSGITSKKISVNR
+583 SNAGITSKKISVNR

>member
-128 FVSCGNQTLAQTS
+128 FVSCGNQILAQTS

-153 TTRVMTVNVE
+153 TTRTMTVNVE

-177 NVVLLQDSIIGPQS
+177 NVVLVQDSIIGPQS

-258 GHLKLVVF
+258 GHLRLIVF

-278 ECKPTVTN
+278 ECIPTVTN

-307 LASLA
+307 LASLS
-312 LKVYNYGANEITN
+312 LKVYNYGANAITN
-325 MQIAYGSAVTA
+325 MQIAYGSAVTGN
-336 EQTFDWTGSITSD
+336 QTFDWTGSITTD
-349 QEVFVELPDVAVNV
+349 EEVFVELPDVAVNV
-363 GQNTNVFAKLVSIN
+363 GQNTNVFANIVSIN
-377 GTPIEDAQK
+377 GTPISDEQK
-386 TATIKKTAPKEGNG
+386 TATIKKDAPKEGNG
-400 EQLKIIIKT
+400 DKLKIIIKT

-420 SDGNGNVLAEADYS
+420 SDGNGNVLAEE

-442 VRDTVIVP
+442 VRDTVEVP

-494 AVDIKILS
+494 AVDMKILS

-551 ISLGEVALA
+551 ISLGEVSLA

>member
-13 AAFAVSAQTPQ
+13 AAFAVGAQTPQ

-128 FVSCGNQTLAQTS
+128 FVSCGNQILAQTS

-258 GHLKLVVF
+258 GHLRLIVF

-278 ECKPTVTN
+278 ECIPTVTN

-386 TATIKKTAPKEGNG
+386 TATIKKDAPKEGNG
-400 EQLKIIIKT
+400 DKLKIIIKT

-420 SDGNGNVLAEADYS
+420 SDGNGNVLAEE
-434 DYYPQQVV
+434 DYYPQQAI

-475 DGSEVRLVNGTGSS
+475 DGSEKRLVNGTGSS
-489 YGDYK
+489 YGSYK

-551 ISLGEVALA
+551 ISLGEVSLA

-583 SNSGITSKKISVNR
+583 SNAGITSKKISVNR

>member
-13 AAFAVSAQTPQ
+13 AAFAVGAQTPQ
-24 FVSTEPANKNVIIE
+24 FVSTEAANKNVVLE
-38 EYTGINCGYCPDGHK
+38 EFTGINCGFCPDGHRIVK
-53 RVREYEA
+53 EYEEE
-60 ANPGRVFGIN
+60 NPGRVFGIN
-70 IHAGSYAA
+70 IHTGSYAA
-78 NTYTT
+78 MYQT
-83 QWGNALMN
+83 QWGTAIMN
-91 QAQVTGFPSGSIN
+91 QTGLQGFPAGTVNRHVFSGNATILDRGSFES
-104 REYFTYYD
+104 R
-112 NYYQQEITSMA
+112 
-123 LGRDM
+123 
-128 FVSCGNQTLAQTS
+128 GNQILAQAS

-191 GASGNPSQVTS
+191 GASANPSQVTS
-202 DGQYIHMSMLRDM
+202 DGQYIHMNMLRDM
-215 LTGQWGDDITAPEGS
+215 LTGQWGDDINAPEGS

-236 TLIQRTYT
+236 TLIQKTYT

-266 VAKDTKEIYTGS
+266 VARDQQEIYTGS
-278 ECKPTVTN
+278 ECIPTVTN

-400 EQLKIIIKT
+400 DKLKIIIKT
-409 DQYAYECSWKL
+409 DQYASECSWKL
-420 SDGNGNVLAEADYS
+420 SDGNGNVLEDKSYS
-434 DYYPQQVV
+434 GNSIK
-442 VRDTVIVP
+442 RDTVIVP

-457 VFEIFDEYGDGG
+457 VFEIFDSYGDGG

-583 SNSGITSKKISVNR
+583 SDRKSVV

>member
-1 MKKIVLSFLGLF
+1 MKKIVLSLLGLF
-13 AAFAVSAQTPQ
+13 SAFAVSAQTPQ
-24 FVSTEPANKNVIIE
+24 FVSTEPANKNVVIE

-91 QAQVTGFPSGSIN
+91 QAQVTGFPSGTIN
-104 REYFTYYD
+104 RETFTYYD
-112 NYYQQEITSMA
+112 DYYGQTVTSMA
-123 LGRDM
+123 LGRGQ
-128 FVSCGNQTLAQTS
+128 FVSCGNEILAQTS

-177 NVVLLQDSIIGPQS
+177 NVVLVQDSIIGPQS

-215 LTGQWGDDITAPEGS
+215 ITGQWGDDITAPEGS

-258 GHLKLVVF
+258 GHLRLIVF

-278 ECKPTVTN
+278 ECTPEVTN

-312 LKVYNYGANEITN
+312 LKVYNTGATAITS
-325 MQIAYGSAVTA
+325 MQIAYGSAVSG
-336 EQTFDWTGSITSD
+336 EQTFDWAGNITTD
-349 QEVFVELPDVAVNV
+349 QEVFVELPEVPVTV
-363 GQNTNVFAKLVSIN
+363 GQNTNVFAKIVSIN
-377 GTPIEDAQK
+377 GTAITDEQK
-386 TATIKKTAPKEGNG
+386 TATIKKDAPKEGNG
-400 EQLKIIIKT
+400 DKLKIIIKT

-420 SDGNGNVLAEADYS
+420 SDGNGNVLEEA
-434 DYYPQQVV
+434 DYYPQQQV

-475 DGSEVRLVNGTGSS
+475 DGSETRLVNGTGSS
-489 YGDYK
+489 YDDYK

>member
-13 AAFAVSAQTPQ
+13 AAFAVGAQTPQ

-91 QAQVTGFPSGSIN
+91 QAQVTGFPSGTIN
-104 REYFTYYD
+104 RETFTYYD
-112 NYYQQEITSMA
+112 DYYGQTVTSMA
-123 LGRDM
+123 LGRGQ
-128 FVSCGNQTLAQTS
+128 FVSCGNEILAQTS

-153 TTRVMTVNVE
+153 TTRTMTVNVE

-177 NVVLLQDSIIGPQS
+177 NVVLVQDSIIGPQS

-258 GHLKLVVF
+258 GHLRLIVF

-278 ECKPTVTN
+278 ECIPTVTN

-307 LASLA
+307 LVSLA
-312 LKVYNYGANEITN
+312 LKVYNTGATAITS
-325 MQIAYGSAVTA
+325 MQIAYGSAVSG
-336 EQTFDWTGSITSD
+336 EQTFDWTGNITTD

-363 GQNTNVFAKLVSIN
+363 GQNTHVFAKLVSIN
-377 GTPIEDAQK
+377 GTPIEDEQK
-386 TATIKKTAPKEGNG
+386 HATIKKDAPKEGNG

-420 SDGNGNVLAEADYS
+420 SDGNGNVLAEE

-457 VFEIFDEYGDGG
+457 VFEIFDSYGDGG

-475 DGSEVRLVNGTGSS
+475 DGWELRLVNGTGSS
-489 YGDYK
+489 YDDYK
-494 AVDIKILS
+494 AIDIKILS

-551 ISLGEVALA
+551 ISLGEVSLA

>member
-1 MKKIVLSFLGLF
+1 MKKIVLSLFGLL
-13 AAFAVSAQTPQ
+13 AAVAVSAQTPQ
-24 FVSTEPANKNVIIE
+24 FVSTEPANKNVVIE

-91 QAQVTGFPSGSIN
+91 QAQVTGFPSGTIN
-104 REYFTYYD
+104 RETFTYYD
-112 NYYQQEITSMA
+112 DYYGQTVTSMA
-123 LGRDM
+123 LGRGQ
-128 FVSCGNQTLAQTS
+128 FVSCGNEILAQTS

-153 TTRVMTVNVE
+153 TTRTMTVNVE

-177 NVVLLQDSIIGPQS
+177 NVVLVQDSIIGPQS

-258 GHLKLVVF
+258 GHLRLIVF

-278 ECKPTVTN
+278 ECIPTVTN

-295 TMSAQGQNGCND
+295 TMSAQGQTGCND
-307 LASLA
+307 LASLS
-312 LKVYNYGANEITN
+312 LKVYNYGANAITN
-325 MQIAYGSAVTA
+325 MQIAYGSAVSG
-336 EQTFDWTGSITSD
+336 EQTFDWTGNITTD
-349 QEVFVELPDVAVNV
+349 EEVFVELPSVAVTV
-363 GQNTNVFAKLVSIN
+363 GQNTNVFAKIVSIN
-377 GTPIEDAQK
+377 GTAIEDAQK
-386 TATIKKTAPKEGNG
+386 TATIKKDAPKEGNG
-400 EQLKIIIKT
+400 DKLKIIIKT

-420 SDGNGNVLAEADYS
+420 SDGNGNVLAEE

-442 VRDTVIVP
+442 VRDTVEVP

-475 DGSEVRLVNGTGSS
+475 DGSETRLVNGTGSS
-489 YGDYK
+489 YDDYK
-494 AVDIKILS
+494 AIDIKILS

>member
-1 MKKIVLSFLGLF
+1 MKKIVLSLLGLF
-13 AAFAVSAQTPQ
+13 SAFAVSAQTPQ

-38 EYTGINCGYCPDGHK
+38 EYTGINCGYCPAGHK
-53 RVREYEA
+53 IVREYEE

-70 IHAGSYAA
+70 IHQGGFAA

-83 QWGNALMN
+83 QWGDALAN
-91 QAQVTGFPSGSIN
+91 QTGLTGYPAGTVNRHVFSGGVT
-104 REYFTYYD
+104 
-112 NYYQQEITSMA
+112 A
-123 LGRDM
+123 LGRDK
-128 FVSCGNQTLAQTS
+128 FVQSGNQILSQTS

-148 ASIDA
+148 ATIDVE
-153 TTRVMTVNVE
+153 TRELIVNVE
-163 AYYTADAETASNKL
+163 AYYTADAETSSNKL
-177 NVVLLQDSIIGPQS
+177 NVVLLQDNIIGQQQ
-191 GASGNPSQVTS
+191 GASANPAQVTS

-215 LTGQWGDDITAPEGS
+215 LTGQWGEDLNAPEGS
-230 TVIPAG
+230 SVIPAG
-236 TLIQRTYT
+236 TLFQKTYT
-244 YNIPGSISN
+244 YNVPNSISN

-258 GHLKLVVF
+258 GRLRLIVF
-266 VAKDTKEIYTGS
+266 VTKNTQEIYTGS
-278 ECKPTVTN
+278 ECIPTLLN
-286 LPELAAMST
+286 LPPLEASSMS
-295 TMSAQGQNGCND
+295 MKVEGINGCND
-307 LASLA
+307 LASLV
-312 LKVYNYGANEITN
+312 LKVYNTGANALTN
-325 MQIAYGSAVTA
+325 MEIAYGSTVSGT
-336 EQTFDWTGSITSD
+336 QTYQWTGEIASN
-349 QEVFVELPDVAVNV
+349 QEVDVELPNVPVELGVN
-363 GQNTNVFAKLVSIN
+363 TTVFANIVSIN
-377 GTPIEDAQK
+377 GTAIEDPQQ
-386 TATIKKTAPKEGNG
+386 TAKIKKDAPKEGNG
-400 EQLKIIIKT
+400 DKLKIVIKT
-409 DQYAYECSWKL
+409 DEYAYECSWKL
-420 SDGNGNVLAEADYS
+420 SDGNGNVLAEK

-450 LTETGCY
+450 ISEIGCY

-469 TTYKIY
+469 ASYKIY
-475 DGSEVRLVNGTGSS
+475 DGNETRILNGTASS
-489 YGDYK
+489 YKKYK
-494 AVDIKILS
+494 AVDLKVLS

>member
-1 MKKIVLSFLGLF
+1 MKKIVLSLLGLF
-13 AAFAVSAQTPQ
+13 SAFAVSAQTPQ
-24 FVSTEPANKNVIIE
+24 FVSTEPANKNVVIE

-128 FVSCGNQTLAQTS
+128 FVSCGNQILAQTS

-153 TTRVMTVNVE
+153 TTRTMTVNVE

-177 NVVLLQDSIIGPQS
+177 NVVLVQDSIIGPQS

-258 GHLKLVVF
+258 GHLRLIVF

-278 ECKPTVTN
+278 ECIPTVTN

-295 TMSAQGQNGCND
+295 TMSAQGQTGCND
-307 LASLA
+307 LASLS
-312 LKVYNYGANEITN
+312 LKVYNYGANAITN
-325 MQIAYGSAVTA
+325 MQIAYGSAVTGN
-336 EQTFDWTGSITSD
+336 QTFDWTGSITTD
-349 QEVFVELPDVAVNV
+349 EEVFVELPDVAVNV
-363 GQNTNVFAKLVSIN
+363 GQNTNVFANIVSIN
-377 GTPIEDAQK
+377 GTPISDEQK
-386 TATIKKTAPKEGNG
+386 TATIKKDAPKEGNG
-400 EQLKIIIKT
+400 DKLKIIIKT

-420 SDGNGNVLAEADYS
+420 SDGNGNVLAEE
-434 DYYPQQVV
+434 DYYPQQAV

-475 DGSEVRLVNGTGSS
+475 DGSETRLVNGTGSS
-489 YGDYK
+489 YDDYK
-494 AVDIKILS
+494 AIDIKILS

-551 ISLGEVALA
+551 ISLGEVSLA